1 MDCKVGH
8 FTSESIDKIIEVS
21 TLEILLCQIG
31 FALISKGPF
40 NKFIF
45 LSWWYQE
52 KTFWNFEISVI
63 NYRIICW
70 ERRKSPWN
78 ESKRVKAKCSR

>member
-1 MDCKVGH
+1 MCQMKLSILPSIPTTKCLEFQHEINLTYDELTHRSKNGKVGH

-21 TLEILLCQIG
+21 TLGILLCQIG

-45 LSWWYQE
+45 LS
-52 KTFWNFEISVI
+52 
-63 NYRIICW
+63 
-70 ERRKSPWN
+70 
-78 ESKRVKAKCSR
+78 

>member
-1 MDCKVGH
+1 MNLHIEVKIYNIYINNISDEWEYEKCIDGKVGH

-21 TLEILLCQIG
+21 TLGILLCQIG

-52 KTFWNFEISVI
+52 NTFLKFWNQ
-63 NYRIICW
+63 CD
-70 ERRKSPWN
+70 
-78 ESKRVKAKCSR
+78 

>member
-1 MDCKVGH
+1 MIDISDEWEYEKCIDGKVGH

-40 NKFIF
+40 NKFHLLI
-45 LSWWYQE
+45 LMISG
-52 KTFWNFEISVI
+52 KDILKFWNQ
-63 NYRIICW
+63 CDD
-70 ERRKSPWN
+70 
-78 ESKRVKAKCSR
+78 

>member
-1 MDCKVGH
+1 MDGKVRH
-8 FTSESIDKIIEVS
+8 FTSESIDTIIEVS

-70 ERRKSPWN
+70 ERRKRPWN

>member
-1 MDCKVGH
+1 MDGKVRH
-8 FTSESIDKIIEVS
+8 FTSESIDTIIEVS

-63 NYRIICW
+63 NYRIIW
-70 ERRKSPWN
+70 ERRKRPWN
-78 ESKRVKAKCSR
+78 ESKRVKAKCSS

>member
-1 MDCKVGH
+1 MDGKVGH

-21 TLEILLCQIG
+21 TLGILWCQIG

-63 NYRIICW
+63 NYRIVW
-70 ERRKSPWN
+70 EWDRGM
-78 ESKRVKAKCSR
+78 RVKE

>member
-1 MDCKVGH
+1 MNENMRNVLMVRSA
-8 FTSESIDKIIEVS
+8 TLRQSLLIIEVS

-45 LSWWYQE
+45 LS
-52 KTFWNFEISVI
+52 
-63 NYRIICW
+63 
-70 ERRKSPWN
+70 
-78 ESKRVKAKCSR
+78 

>member
-45 LSWWYQE
+45 LS
-52 KTFWNFEISVI
+52 
-63 NYRIICW
+63 
-70 ERRKSPWN
+70 
-78 ESKRVKAKCSR
+78 